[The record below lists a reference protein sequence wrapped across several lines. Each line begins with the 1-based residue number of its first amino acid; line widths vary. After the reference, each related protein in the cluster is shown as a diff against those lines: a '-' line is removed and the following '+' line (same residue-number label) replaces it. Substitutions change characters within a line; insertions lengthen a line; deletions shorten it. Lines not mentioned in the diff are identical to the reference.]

1 LKLGAGDVGI
11 YFLQSPEDKPLGRV
25 KCWVDD
31 NVGGGK
37 DLYGTA
43 EVEDVIAT

>member
-11 YFLQSPEDKPLGRV
+11 YYLQSPVDKPLGHV

-31 NVGGGK
+31 NKPGAK
-37 DLYGTA
+37 NLYGTA
-43 EVEDVIAT
+43 EVDDVIAT